1 MSSFL
6 ESYQLQHTVFDIGNT
21 DSLMSMNF
29 GKKNNEEKKLTSKL
43 IIKLTINIRYTR
55 FWPKEC

>member
-1 MSSFL
+1 MKIISTVLEVKDIWKMSSFL

-29 GKKNNEEKKLTSKL
+29 GKKNNEEK
-43 IIKLTINIRYTR
+43 N
-55 FWPKEC
+55 